1 MSIILLSKS
10 ARIYLKLGTRRFSIV
25 KGLQIWLNQVNT
37 MLFLFPDQRLKSQKN
52 TCSLQVSNLTILNS
66 LDNYKAHLKSV
77 IEMTGPATAIMKYI
91 ENLQQVQ
98 LQSLNKRFYN
108 IITPEV
114 VFVALIPRLS
124 LPYKEPKG
132 VQNWKYLSS
141 SSDKIVAMWQHP
153 NGDLNPEF
161 QSGKL
166 QIQSKR

>member
-1 MSIILLSKS
+1 
-10 ARIYLKLGTRRFSIV
+10 
-25 KGLQIWLNQVNT
+25 

-66 LDNYKAHLKSV
+66 LDKAHLKSV

-124 LPYKEPKG
+124 LPYCELEG
-132 VQNWKYLSS
+132 LQNWKYQAKTSNI
-141 SSDKIVAMWQHP
+141 DKILAMWDNP
-153 NGDLNPEF
+153 NTFEFNPEF
-161 QSGKL
+161 QSGNLK
-166 QIQSKR
+166 IQSD